1 MNYYELTNI
10 GNFRHENQDTSI
22 VLHTKKI
29 TFAAICDGMGGH
41 KGGKQASQLTILAM
55 KKTFKKWTPNNV
67 EESRTWIKDAFNL
80 AKKLMKKEA
89 IADDT
94 LYDMGTTV
102 TCLFIYDDSSW
113 IFNVGDSR
121 IYVFNNEIHQIT
133 DDHNLM
139 NHYIKYEGMEPDKAK
154 KIRGASALTSALG
167 PTKQIRV
174 SQYELVDLRNR
185 NVKYFILTSDGVHDY
200 IGKSTFEVILTS
212 TKSTLQEKCKKI
224 IEESINGGSHDNLTI
239 VILEYK

>member
-10 GNFRHENQDTSI
+10 GNFRKENQDASI
-22 VLHTKKI
+22 VLQNKKV
-29 TFAAICDGMGGH
+29 TFAAVCDGMGGH

-55 KKTFKKWTPNNV
+55 KKIFKKWTPINV
-67 EESRTWIKDAFNL
+67 EESRSWIKDAFNL

-89 IADDT
+89 LADNT

-102 TCLFIYDDSSW
+102 TCLFICNDSAW

-121 IYVFNNEIHQIT
+121 IYVFNNEIHKIT

-139 NHYIKYEGMEPDKAK
+139 NHYIKYEGMDPNKAK

-174 SQYELVDLRNR
+174 SQYELDDLFNR
-185 NVKYFILTSDGVHDY
+185 NIKYIILTSDGIHDY

-212 TKSTLQEKCKKI
+212 PKTTLQEKCKKI
-224 IEESINGGSHDNLTI
+224 IDEAIHEGSHDNLTI
-239 VILEYK
+239 VILEYI